1 MPIQIIHMVEVV
13 VRVRKM
19 EELVK
24 MSSLPRWF

>member
-1 MPIQIIHMVEVV
+1 MLIQIIRMVEVV

-19 EELVK
+19 EEMVK